1 MAILARRLGRMEQAL
16 DCIREAAALA
26 IFSGDI
32 LLIQNISFNFG
43 NIITGIQR
51 ENPAMFPPDTGLS
64 LLRLDIE
71 LRERLKIGKDSAQ
84 AELLCAYLS
93 HEKGKFEETRN
104 YLAKA
109 DAIIAQSRQALD
121 LALRDRVFG
130 LLACDTNAPGTLQYA
145 EGLAALQKSAVRYRQ
160 HGNLIA
166 AEEVEKDL
174 ASRAGS

>member
-1 MAILARRLGRMEQAL
+1 
-16 DCIREAAALA
+16 
-26 IFSGDI
+26 
-32 LLIQNISFNFG
+32 
-43 NIITGIQR
+43 
-51 ENPAMFPPDTGLS
+51 MFPPDTALN

-84 AELLCAYLS
+84 AELLYAYLS
-93 HEKGKFEETRN
+93 HETGKFEDAKH
-104 YLAKA
+104 YLTKA

-130 LLACDTNAPGTLQYA
+130 LLACDTNAPGTSQYA
-145 EGLAALQKSAVRYRQ
+145 EGLAALRKSADRYRK

-166 AEEVEKDL
+166 AAEVEQDI